1 MFLLKRIYLS
11 YDIFLHKII
20 HFKRFTLNMYA
31 IGKFFIYYKVCLGNW
46 LIYKLIHLHIIFWET
61 YQFWWC
67 MLIVFIMFVYLQTER
82 TISRVNLCYMTS
94 YAIARSKV
102 SGYYW
107 WNMYVYTKA
116 WEWTCKNFWY
126 YFNTKYL
133 FFVIT

>member
-1 MFLLKRIYLS
+1 MLILFSYWKGYTCIYHMTYFCIKYS
-11 YDIFLHKII
+11 FQKIYSEYVCYR
-20 HFKRFTLNMYA
+20 KV
-31 IGKFFIYYKVCLGNW
+31 FIYYKVCLGNW
-46 LIYKLIHLHIIFWET
+46 LIYKLIHLYIIFWET

-116 WEWTCKNFWY
+116 WEWTCKNFW
-126 YFNTKYL
+126 
-133 FFVIT
+133 